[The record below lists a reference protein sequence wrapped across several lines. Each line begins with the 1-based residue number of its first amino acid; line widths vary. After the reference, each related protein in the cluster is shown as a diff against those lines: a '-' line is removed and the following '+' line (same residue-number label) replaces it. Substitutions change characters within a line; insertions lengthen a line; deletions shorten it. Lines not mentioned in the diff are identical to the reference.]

1 MIWGFNTWGRHGV
14 GLDPQQGQL
23 QVQAGEGGRR
33 WDSSGHPDIP
43 QTWYHIICMFSFW
56 GFIIWVDVDKNKDQQ
71 HTSYL
76 SFLAH
81 TPILIAHNCAE
92 SWFFTKVF
100 VNCQIW
106 KVLLMHCVRY
116 TAVSRT
122 VKYVTNWSMWQKYGT
137 RLKLALL
144 LTPTP
149 QLVHNAQSSKQ
160 PIEIESI
167 SVYILC
173 NIVHTTRFRLKFG
186 GQITNIFNVHF

>member
-23 QVQAGEGGRR
+23 QVQAGEGERR

-43 QTWYHIICMFSFW
+43 QIWHHVFSFW
-56 GFIIWVDVDKNKDQQ
+56 GFLIWVNVDKNKDQQ

-81 TPILIAHNCAE
+81 TPILIAHNYAE
-92 SWFFTKVF
+92 SRFFTIAQAKDF

-137 RLKLALL
+137 MLRDSSWPGWHQPPNLS
-144 LTPTP
+144 TMPNRP
-149 QLVHNAQSSKQ
+149 SSQLRSSQS
-160 PIEIESI
+160 
-167 SVYILC
+167 LC
-173 NIVHTTRFRLKFG
+173 TYYVT
-186 GQITNIFNVHF
+186 